1 MAVFY
6 KYEYTNKT
14 KNIHPWP
21 KVQSICSRI
30 EKERFQKELTQ
41 TWHSEPPPDCDSPT
55 NQGKEV
61 VSLGQTQIVY
71 PDIQEFSESNTVLLR
86 AGLLVCHQVP
96 VRKTCLLQRLDRL
109 YQQVFRN
116 FTWQSLRC
124 TLEVTIGGDL
134 SRSRGSWHRGH
145 TGKICRN
152 QCYKIP

>member
-1 MAVFY
+1 MQFWLRLINYQTYHISVFYKMDPVFIKSAKNGRFY

-71 PDIQEFSESNTVLLR
+71 PDIQEFSESNILLLR

-116 FTWQSLRC
+116 FT
-124 TLEVTIGGDL
+124 
-134 SRSRGSWHRGH
+134 
-145 TGKICRN
+145 
-152 QCYKIP
+152 